1 MVTVVVNPMVIA
13 IHAAIAVSRFARSFL
28 FKPERQMWER
38 FTLKAT

>member
-28 FKPERQMWER
+28 FKLEARR
-38 FTLKAT
+38 